1 MRNSIFSLVAG
12 LLSVLGFVASACSG
26 TSPEAAPPTVTLV
39 PATATPLAVTAT
51 PLPPTATPM
60 PLTAPSAQATNTAG
74 GIASSSSIFG
84 AALAKLKNATAYRVE
99 LETTG
104 KGSLGLG
111 SAETPAPNT
120 TPLPPANQEVTMISM
135 EGEVNGANSHF
146 KLQGLFAAFLGV
158 EPNKSIEVI
167 TIGDKSYI
175 HGPIPL
181 LGAAEDKWYQL
192 DSGEASVAKPPLTPG
207 SFLESFTLTNANASE
222 FKKTATE
229 GLDNRS
235 CDVYSGDKSVIQ
247 KAFKDVTQATG
258 GEDLSSVDSA
268 EFQFWI
274 CDDGFLHQIRM
285 SLEGHEK
292 DKPDQKSSFLIQMHI
307 YDMGTD
313 IKIEAPPNAEP
324 LKMPSFFTAGT
335 PTP

>member
-1 MRNSIFSLVAG
+1 MRKHILSLVIG
-12 LLSVLGFVASACSG
+12 VLGVLGFIASACSV
-26 TSPEAAPPTVTLV
+26 TSPETAPPTVTLV
-39 PATATPLAVTAT
+39 PATATPLPATAT
-51 PLPPTATPM
+51 PLPPTAPPQPPAATPV
-60 PLTAPSAQATNTAG
+60 PATQPAG
-74 GIASSSSIFG
+74 GSASSGSIFG
-84 AALAKLKNATAYRVE
+84 AALAKLKSATSYRVE

-111 SAETPAPNT
+111 AEATPAPNT
-120 TPLPPANQEVTMISM
+120 TPPPPANQEVTMISM
-135 EGEVNGANSHF
+135 EGEVNAGNSHF

-158 EPNKSIEVI
+158 DPDKSIEVI
-167 TIGDKSYI
+167 TVGDKSYI

-192 DSGEASVAKPPLTPG
+192 DAGEASVAKPPLTPG
-207 SFLESFTLTNANASE
+207 SFLESFTLTDANASE
-222 FKKTATE
+222 FKKTGTE

-258 GEDLSSVDSA
+258 GEDLSAVDSA

-274 CDDGFLHQIRM
+274 CDDGLLHQIRM

-307 YDMGTD
+307 YDMGSD

-324 LKMPSFFTAGT
+324 LKMPSFFSAGT